1 MNTKRKLSTKR
12 VKELWVK
19 NYILSNKNP
28 KLATSNETYKI
39 IFKAEVKWEAK
50 FLLEKKF

>member
-1 MNTKRKLSTKR
+1 MNTERKLSTKR

-19 NYILSNKNP
+19 NYVLSNKNP

-39 IFKAEVKWEAK
+39 IFKAEVECEAK
-50 FLLEKKF
+50 FLIEKKF